1 MLVVLCCA
9 VWYCT
14 VWYEILRSYC
24 FLVLQ
29 VREAMILAVVSTQSG
44 SMDAIKQSS
53 FTLSQLTDVRE
64 ETSVDS
70 NVRTILDILIHKV
83 LRKGIL

>member
-1 MLVVLCCA
+1 
-9 VWYCT
+9 
-14 VWYEILRSYC
+14 
-24 FLVLQ
+24 
-29 VREAMILAVVSTQSG
+29 MILAVGSTQSG

-53 FTLSQLTDVRE
+53 FALSQLTDVRE

-70 NVRTILDILIHKV
+70 NVRTILDIQIHKV